1 MTANESNIVREN
13 VPIMGNSLK
22 RNRVFVGIA
31 FLMAFLISIP
41 FFASDYWMTLLVLI
55 LIYTVYASGWNLF
68 SGLTG
73 YTNFGLAWF
82 IGVSG
87 YVSSLLIADH
97 KFFWLFAWPI
107 GALFVGIVSIG
118 VGYILL
124 RIKGVYFAIS
134 MVALTEGTRELIG
147 TEYLE
152 PITHGGKGVPFV
164 AGISLSALYWSVL
177 LLALITV
184 IICYKIT
191 SSKFGLRLMAIR
203 EDEQAAETMG
213 IHTTRDKIIAFALS
227 AFLTGLAG
235 AIHFTYQN
243 YIDPSFGFTIHLT
256 LTPIVMTLF
265 GGVGTV
271 FGPAIGAT
279 LFTFIHEILWAELTI
294 LYMAIFG
301 AILIALILFFPQGL
315 LGWMK
320 ERGILPRIR
329 KI

>member
-1 MTANESNIVREN
+1 M
-13 VPIMGNSLK
+13 
-22 RNRVFVGIA
+22 NRFFRKKNGIWLGIA
-31 FLMAFLISIP
+31 ILLALLILIP
-41 FFASDYWMTLLVLI
+41 FFATDYWITLFI
-55 LIYTVYASGWNLF
+55 LIFIFTVYAGGWNLF

-87 YVSSLLIADH
+87 YVSSLLIADYGL
-97 KFFWLFAWPI
+97 FWFFAWPI
-107 GALFVGIVSIG
+107 GAIFTSIVSVG

-134 MVALTEGTRELIG
+134 MVALTEGTRELFG
-147 TEYLE
+147 TEYLAT
-152 PITHGGKGVPFV
+152 ITHGGKGVPFV
-164 AGISLSALYWSVL
+164 AGIGLSTLYWAIL
-177 LLALITV
+177 LLAFFTLLI
-184 IICYKIT
+184 CFKIT
-191 SSKFGLRLMAIR
+191 SSKFGLRLLAIR
-203 EDEQAAETMG
+203 EDEQAAETLG
-213 IHTTRDKIIAFALS
+213 IHTTRDKIIAFIIS
-227 AFLTGLAG
+227 AFLVGLSG

-243 YIDPSFGFTIHLT
+243 YIDPSFAFSIHLT

-271 FGPAIGAT
+271 FGPVVGAT
-279 LFTFIHEILWAELTI
+279 LFTFIHEILWAELTL

-301 AILIALILFFPQGL
+301 GILIVLILFFPQGL

-320 ERGILPRIR
+320 EKEILPRIR

>member
-1 MTANESNIVREN
+1 MIANEPKAASFMKNRSGKSRITFGIVL
-13 VPIMGNSLK
+13 VL
-22 RNRVFVGIA
+22 
-31 FLMAFLISIP
+31 AFLISIP
-41 FFASDYWMTLLVLI
+41 VFASDYWITLLVLV

-97 KFFWLFAWPI
+97 QFFWLAAWPV
-107 GALFVGIVSIG
+107 GALFVSFVSIG

-134 MVALTEGTRELIG
+134 MVALTEGTRELFG

-152 PITHGGKGVPFV
+152 PLTHGGKGVPFV
-164 AGISLSALYWSVL
+164 AGISLPQLYWSIL
-177 LLALITV
+177 LLAVITLIL
-184 IICYKIT
+184 CYRIT
-191 SSKFGLRLMAIR
+191 SSKFGLRLLAIR
-203 EDEQAAETMG
+203 EDEQAAETLG
-213 IHTTRDKIIAFALS
+213 IHATREKMIAFVLS
-227 AFLTGLAG
+227 GFLTGLAG

-279 LFTFIHEILWAELTI
+279 LFTFIHEILWAELTV

-301 AILIALILFFPQGL
+301 GILILLILFFPQGL

-320 ERGILPRIR
+320 ERGSLPRIR
-329 KI
+329 RI

>member
-1 MTANESNIVREN
+1 MKTRIWA
-13 VPIMGNSLK
+13 
-22 RNRVFVGIA
+22 GIIILA
-31 FLMAFLISIP
+31 AFLILVP
-41 FFASDYWMTLLVLI
+41 FFATDYWITLLTLI
-55 LIYTVYASGWNLF
+55 LIFSVYAAGWNVF

-73 YTNFGLAWF
+73 YTNFGLAWS

-87 YVSSLLIADH
+87 YVSSLLIADYRV
-97 KFFWLFAWPI
+97 FWLFAWPI
-107 GALFVGIVSIG
+107 GAIFTGIVSIG

-147 TEYLE
+147 TEYLT

-164 AGISLSALYWSVL
+164 AGIRLPTLYWSIL
-177 LLALITV
+177 LLAFVTT
-184 IICYKIT
+184 IICYKIS
-191 SSKFGLRLMAIR
+191 SSKFGLRLIAIR
-203 EDEQAAETMG
+203 EDEQAAETLG
-213 IHTTRDKIIAFALS
+213 IHTTRDKIIAFVLS
-227 AFLTGLAG
+227 GFLVGLAG

-243 YIDPSFGFTIHLT
+243 YIDPPFAFSIHLT

-271 FGPAIGAT
+271 FGPVIGAT
-279 LFTFIHEILWAELTI
+279 LFTFIHEILWAELTL

-301 AILIALILFFPQGL
+301 AILMILILFFPQGL

-320 ERGILPRIR
+320 EKGILPKIR

>member
-1 MTANESNIVREN
+1 ML
-13 VPIMGNSLK
+13 MGMA
-22 RNRVFVGIA
+22 I
-31 FLMAFLISIP
+31 LMIFLISIP
-41 FFASDYWMTLLVLI
+41 FYATDYWITLLVQI
-55 LIYTVYASGWNLF
+55 LIFTVYASGWNLF

-87 YVSSLLIADH
+87 YASSLLIADYQW
-97 KFFWLFAWPI
+97 FWLFAWPM
-107 GALFVGIVSIG
+107 GAFFISLVSVC

-134 MVALTEGTRELIG
+134 MVALTEGTRELFG

-164 AGISLSALYWSVL
+164 AGISLTTLYWSVL
-177 LLALITV
+177 LVAFLTIA
-184 IICYKIT
+184 ICYKIT
-191 SSKFGLRLMAIR
+191 SSKFGLRLIAIR
-203 EDEQAAETMG
+203 EDEQAAETLG
-213 IHTTRDKIIAFALS
+213 IHTTQAKIIAFVLS

-256 LTPIVMTLF
+256 LTPIVMALF

-271 FGPAIGAT
+271 FGPVIGAT
-279 LFTFIHEILWAELTI
+279 LFTFIHEILWAELTL

-301 AILIALILFFPQGL
+301 GILILLILFFPQGL
-315 LGWMK
+315 LGWLK
-320 ERGILPRIR
+320 EKGILPRVR

>member
-1 MTANESNIVREN
+1 MKRLLREKN
-13 VPIMGNSLK
+13 YVCLGGVALL
-22 RNRVFVGIA
+22 V
-31 FLMAFLISIP
+31 FLISIP
-41 FFASDYWMTLLVLI
+41 FFASDYWMTLLTLI
-55 LIYTVYASGWNLF
+55 FVFTVYAAGWNLF

-87 YVSSLLIADH
+87 YISSLLIADYG
-97 KFFWLFAWPI
+97 FFWLFAWPI
-107 GALFVGIVSIG
+107 GAILTSIASIG

-134 MVALTEGTRELIG
+134 MVALAEGTRELFG
-147 TEYLE
+147 TEYLT

-164 AGISLSALYWSVL
+164 AGIKLSTLYWAIL
-177 LLALITV
+177 LLASLTLL
-184 IICYKIT
+184 ICYKIST
-191 SSKFGLRLMAIR
+191 SKFGLRLIAIR
-203 EDEQAAETMG
+203 EDELAAETLG
-213 IHTTRDKIIAFALS
+213 IHTTRDKITAFILS
-227 AFLTGLAG
+227 AFLVGLAG

-243 YIDPSFGFTIHLT
+243 YIDPSFAFSIHLT

-271 FGPAIGAT
+271 FGPFIGAT
-279 LFTFIHEILWAELTI
+279 LFTFIHEILWAELTL
-294 LYMAIFG
+294 LYMSIFG
-301 AILIALILFFPQGL
+301 GILMVLILFFPQGL

-320 ERGILPRIR
+320 ERGILPRLR

>member
-1 MTANESNIVREN
+1 M
-13 VPIMGNSLK
+13 
-22 RNRVFVGIA
+22 RNLLEKNRIWFGIA
-31 FLMAFLISIP
+31 ILMAFLIAIP
-41 FFASDYWMTLLVLI
+41 FFATDYWITLLTLI
-55 LIYTVYASGWNLF
+55 FIFTVYASGWNLF

-87 YVSSLLIADH
+87 YMSSLLIADYN
-97 KFFWLFAWPI
+97 FFWLFAWPI
-107 GALFVGIVSIG
+107 GALFTSIVSVG

-134 MVALTEGTRELIG
+134 MVALTEGTRGLIG
-147 TEYLE
+147 TEYLT

-164 AGISLSALYWSVL
+164 AGIKLSMLYWTIL
-177 LLALITV
+177 ILAFLTLM
-184 IICYKIT
+184 ICYKIF
-191 SSKFGLRLMAIR
+191 SSRFGLHLMAIR
-203 EDEQAAETMG
+203 EDEQAAETLG
-213 IHTTRDKIIAFALS
+213 IHTTRDKIIAFILS
-227 AFLTGLAG
+227 AFLVGLAG

-243 YIDPSFGFTIHLT
+243 YIDPSFAFSIHLT

-271 FGPAIGAT
+271 FGPVIGAT
-279 LFTFIHEILWAELTI
+279 LFTFIHEILWAELTL

-301 AILIALILFFPQGL
+301 GILMGLILFFPQGL

>member
-1 MTANESNIVREN
+1 MKNLFGKI
-13 VPIMGNSLK
+13 
-22 RNRVFVGIA
+22 RVWFGLAI
-31 FLMAFLISIP
+31 FMAFLISIP
-41 FFASDYWMTLLVLI
+41 FFASDYWITLLVLI
-55 LIYTVYASGWNLF
+55 LIYAVYASGWNLF

-87 YVSSLLIADH
+87 YVSSLLIADYNW
-97 KFFWLFAWPI
+97 FWLFAWPI
-107 GALFVGIVSIG
+107 GALFISIASIG

-124 RIKGVYFAIS
+124 RIRGVYFAIS
-134 MVALTEGTRELIG
+134 MVALTEGTRELFG
-147 TEYLE
+147 TGYLE
-152 PITHGGKGVPFV
+152 PITHGGTGIPFV
-164 AGISLSALYWSVL
+164 AGIRLPTLYWSVL
-177 LLALITV
+177 LLVFITLF
-184 IICYKIT
+184 ICYKIT

-203 EDEQAAETMG
+203 EDEQAAETLG
-213 IHTTRDKIIAFALS
+213 IHTTKDKIIAFTLS
-227 AFLTGLAG
+227 AFIVGLGG
-235 AIHFTYQN
+235 AIHCTYQN
-243 YIDPSFGFTIHLT
+243 YIDPNYAFNIQLT
-256 LTPIVMTLF
+256 LTPIVMSLF

-301 AILIALILFFPQGL
+301 GILITLILFFPQGL

-320 ERGILPRIR
+320 EKGILPKIR

>member
-1 MTANESNIVREN
+1 MKNL
-13 VPIMGNSLK
+13 LK
-22 RNRVFVGIA
+22 TNRVLIGIT
-31 FLMAFLISIP
+31 LLLAFLISFP
-41 FFASDYWMTLLVLI
+41 LFATDYWITLLFLI
-55 LIYTVYASGWNLF
+55 LVFTVYASGWNVF

-73 YTNFGLAWF
+73 YTNLGLAWF

-87 YVSSLLIADH
+87 YVSSLLIADY

-107 GALFVGIVSIG
+107 GALFVSFVSIG

-134 MVALTEGTRELIG
+134 MVALTEGTRELFG

-164 AGISLSALYWSVL
+164 AGISLPALYWSVL
-177 LLALITV
+177 LLAFVTV
-184 IICYKIT
+184 FLCYKIT

-203 EDEQAAETMG
+203 EDEQAAETLG
-213 IHTTRDKIIAFALS
+213 IHTTREKIVAFSLS

-256 LTPIVMTLF
+256 LTPIVMALF

-271 FGPAIGAT
+271 FGPIIGAT

-301 AILIALILFFPQGL
+301 AILMILILFFPQGL

>member
-1 MTANESNIVREN
+1 
-13 VPIMGNSLK
+13 MGILSKKFLIL
-22 RNRVFVGIA
+22 VGLA
-31 FLMAFLISIP
+31 LLMALLISIP
-41 FFASDYWMTLLVLI
+41 FFATDYWMTLLVLI

-87 YVSSLLIADH
+87 YVSSILIADYQWP
-97 KFFWLFAWPI
+97 WLFAWPM
-107 GALFVGIVSIG
+107 GALFISIISIG

-134 MVALTEGTRELIG
+134 MVALTEGTRELFG
-147 TEYLE
+147 TGYLE
-152 PITHGGKGVPFV
+152 PITHGGKGLPFV
-164 AGISLSALYWSVL
+164 AGIPLSTLYWSIL
-177 LLALITV
+177 FLAFIT
-184 IICYKIT
+184 IFICYKIT

-203 EDEQAAETMG
+203 EDEQAAETLG
-213 IHTTRDKIIAFALS
+213 INTTKAKILAFALS
-227 AFLTGLAG
+227 SFLVGLGG
-235 AIHFTYQN
+235 AIHCTYQN
-243 YIDPSFGFTIHLT
+243 YIDPNYAFNIQLT

-265 GGVGTV
+265 GGIGTV
-271 FGPAIGAT
+271 FGPVLGAT
-279 LFTFIHEILWAELTI
+279 LFTFIHEILWAELTL

-301 AILIALILFFPQGL
+301 GILMALILFFPQGL

-320 ERGILPRIR
+320 ERGILPKIR

>member
-1 MTANESNIVREN
+1 ML
-13 VPIMGNSLK
+13 GQLFY
-22 RNRVFVGIA
+22 RNRALTGIA
-31 FLMAFLISIP
+31 ILMVCLISIP
-41 FFASDYWMTLLVLI
+41 LFATDYWITLLVQI
-55 LIYTVYASGWNLF
+55 LIFTVYASGWNLF

-87 YVSSLLIADH
+87 YASSLLIADY
-97 KFFWLFAWPI
+97 KCFWFFAWPI
-107 GALFVGIVSIG
+107 GALFVSLVSVG

-134 MVALTEGTRELIG
+134 MVALTEGTRELFG

-164 AGISLSALYWSVL
+164 AGISLSTLYWSVL
-177 LLALITV
+177 VLAFLTV
-184 IICYKIT
+184 FICYKIT
-191 SSKFGLRLMAIR
+191 SSKFGLRLIAIR
-203 EDEQAAETMG
+203 EDEQAAETLG
-213 IHTTRDKIIAFALS
+213 IHTTRDKIIAFVLS

-256 LTPIVMTLF
+256 LTPIVMALF

-271 FGPAIGAT
+271 FGPAIGAA
-279 LFTFIHEILWAELTI
+279 LFTFIHEILWAELTL

-301 AILIALILFFPQGL
+301 GILIVLILFFPQGL

-320 ERGILPRIR
+320 EKGILPRDR

>member
-1 MTANESNIVREN
+1 MIRLSIPHIKTLTNRNGML
-13 VPIMGNSLK
+13 MGVAL
-22 RNRVFVGIA
+22 
-31 FLMAFLISIP
+31 LMIFLISIP
-41 FFASDYWMTLLVLI
+41 FYATDYWITLLVQI
-55 LIYTVYASGWNLF
+55 LIFTVYASGWNLF

-87 YVSSLLIADH
+87 YASSLLIADYQWH
-97 KFFWLFAWPI
+97 WLFAWPI
-107 GALFVGIVSIG
+107 GALFISIISIG
-118 VGYILL
+118 VGVILL

-134 MVALTEGTRELIG
+134 MVALTEGTRELFG

-152 PITHGGKGVPFV
+152 PLTHGGKGVPFV
-164 AGISLSALYWSVL
+164 AGISLATLYWSVL
-177 LLALITV
+177 LLAFLTIL
-184 IICYKIT
+184 ICYKIT
-191 SSKFGLRLMAIR
+191 SSKFGLRLIAIR
-203 EDEQAAETMG
+203 EDEQAAETLG
-213 IHTTRDKIIAFALS
+213 IHTTRAKIIAFVLS

-279 LFTFIHEILWAELTI
+279 LFTFIHEILWAELTL

-301 AILIALILFFPQGL
+301 GILILLILFFPQGV

-320 ERGILPRIR
+320 EKGILPKIR

>member
-1 MTANESNIVREN
+1 MSPLLIT
-13 VPIMGNSLK
+13 
-22 RNRVFVGIA
+22 NRVFIGIA
-31 FLMAFLISIP
+31 ILMAFLVSMP
-41 FFASDYWMTLLVLI
+41 LFATDYWITLLVLI
-55 LIYTVYASGWNLF
+55 LIFTVYASGWNLF

-73 YTNFGLAWF
+73 YTNLGLAWF

-87 YVSSLLIADH
+87 YVSSLLIADY
-97 KFFWLFAWPI
+97 KCFWLFAWPI
-107 GALFVGIVSIG
+107 GALFISLVSMG

-134 MVALTEGTRELIG
+134 MVALTEGTRELMG

-177 LLALITV
+177 LLAFVTV
-184 IICYKIT
+184 LICYKIT

-203 EDEQAAETMG
+203 EDEQAAETLG
-213 IHTTRDKIIAFALS
+213 IHTTREKILAFSLS

-271 FGPAIGAT
+271 FGPVIGAT
-279 LFTFIHEILWAELTI
+279 LFTFIHEILWAELTL

-301 AILIALILFFPQGL
+301 AILILLILFFPQGL

-320 ERGILPRIR
+320 EKGFLPRIR

>member
-1 MTANESNIVREN
+1 MKH
-13 VPIMGNSLK
+13 SLK
-22 RNRVFVGIA
+22 RKQVLIGLAI
-31 FLMAFLISIP
+31 LMAFLISVP
-41 FFASDYWMTLLVLI
+41 FFATDYWMTLLVLI
-55 LIYTVYASGWNLF
+55 FIFTVYASGWNLF

-73 YTNFGLAWF
+73 YTNLGLAWF

-87 YVSSLLIADH
+87 YVSSLLIADY
-97 KFFWLFAWPI
+97 KLLWVFAWPL
-107 GALFVGIVSIG
+107 GALFVSLVSIG

-164 AGISLSALYWSVL
+164 AGISLPVLYWSIL
-177 LLALITV
+177 LLAFITV
-184 IICYKIT
+184 FICYKIT
-191 SSKFGLRLMAIR
+191 SSKFGLRLITIR
-203 EDEQAAETMG
+203 EDEQAAETLG
-213 IHTTRDKIIAFALS
+213 IHTTREKIVAFVMS
-227 AFLTGLAG
+227 AFFTGMAG

-243 YIDPSFGFTIHLT
+243 YIDPSFGFNIQLT

-271 FGPAIGAT
+271 FGPLIGAT

-301 AILIALILFFPQGL
+301 AILMILILFFPQGL

-320 ERGILPRIR
+320 EKGIVPRIR

>member
-1 MTANESNIVREN
+1 MKTLFRGKKGVI
-13 VPIMGNSLK
+13 I
-22 RNRVFVGIA
+22 GIA
-31 FLMAFLISIP
+31 ILMAFLISLP
-41 FFASDYWMTLLVLI
+41 FFATDYWITLVI
-55 LIYTVYASGWNLF
+55 LIFVFTVYSAGWNLF

-87 YVSSLLIADH
+87 YVSTLLIADYG
-97 KFFWLFAWPI
+97 FLWLFAWPI
-107 GALFVGIVSIG
+107 GAIFTSMISIG

-134 MVALTEGTRELIG
+134 MVALTEGTRELFG
-147 TEYLE
+147 TEYLTS
-152 PITHGGKGVPFV
+152 ITHGGKGVPFV
-164 AGISLSALYWSVL
+164 AGIRLPTLYWSIL
-177 LLALITV
+177 LLAFITV
-184 IICYKIT
+184 VICYKVT
-191 SSKFGLRLMAIR
+191 SSKLGLRLMAIR
-203 EDEQAAETMG
+203 EDEQAAETLG
-213 IHTTRDKIIAFALS
+213 IHTTRDKIFAFALS
-227 AFLTGLAG
+227 AFFVGLAG

-243 YIDPSFGFTIHLT
+243 YIDPTFAFNINLT

-271 FGPAIGAT
+271 FGPVIGAT
-279 LFTFIHEILWAELTI
+279 LFTFIHEILWAEFTL

-301 AILIALILFFPQGL
+301 GILMALILFFPQGL

-329 KI
+329 EI

>member
-1 MTANESNIVREN
+1 MANLIN
-13 VPIMGNSLK
+13 K
-22 RNRVFVGIA
+22 NRALIGMML
-31 FLMAFLISIP
+31 LMAFLIFVP
-41 FFASDYWMTLLVLI
+41 FFATDYWITLLVLI
-55 LIYTVYASGWNLF
+55 LIFTVYASGWNLF

-87 YVSSLLIADH
+87 YVSSLLIADYRW
-97 KFFWLFAWPI
+97 FWLLAWPM
-107 GALFVGIVSIG
+107 GALFICIVSIG

-124 RIKGVYFAIS
+124 RIRGVYFAIS
-134 MVALTEGTRELIG
+134 MVALTEGTRELFG
-147 TEYLE
+147 TGYLE

-164 AGISLSALYWSVL
+164 AGIHLPTLYWSIL
-177 LLALITV
+177 LLAFITV
-184 IICYKIT
+184 LICYRIT

-203 EDEQAAETMG
+203 EDEQAAETLG

-227 AFLTGLAG
+227 GFLVGLGG
-235 AIHFTYQN
+235 AIHCTYQN
-243 YIDPSFGFTIHLT
+243 YIDPNYAFNIQLT

-271 FGPAIGAT
+271 FGPVLGAT
-279 LFTFIHEILWAELTI
+279 LFTFIHEILWAELTL
-294 LYMAIFG
+294 LYMAFFG
-301 AILIALILFFPQGL
+301 GILMTLILFFPQGL

-320 ERGILPRIR
+320 ERGILPRTR

>member
-1 MTANESNIVREN
+1 MKRVFRE
-13 VPIMGNSLK
+13 K
-22 RNRVFVGIA
+22 NRVGFGIVI
-31 FLMAFLISIP
+31 LMAFFISIP
-41 FFASDYWMTLLVLI
+41 FFATDYWITLLTLI
-55 LIYTVYASGWNLF
+55 FIFTVYATGWNLF

-82 IGVSG
+82 IGLSG
-87 YVSSLLIADH
+87 YVSSLLIADYNL
-97 KFFWLFAWPI
+97 FWLFAWPI
-107 GALFVGIVSIG
+107 GAILTSLVSIG

-134 MVALTEGTRELIG
+134 MVALTEGTRELLG
-147 TEYLE
+147 TEYLT
-152 PITHGGKGVPFV
+152 PITHGGEGVPFV
-164 AGISLSALYWSVL
+164 AGIGLSTLYWAIL
-177 LLALITV
+177 LLTFLSLL
-184 IICYKIT
+184 ICYKIIT
-191 SSKFGLRLMAIR
+191 SKFGLRLLAIR
-203 EDEQAAETMG
+203 EDEQAAETLG
-213 IHTTRDKIIAFALS
+213 IHTTRDKIIAFIIS
-227 AFLTGLAG
+227 AFLVGLAG

-243 YIDPSFGFTIHLT
+243 YIDPSFAFSIHLT

-271 FGPAIGAT
+271 FGPFIGAT
-279 LFTFIHEILWAELTI
+279 LFTFIHEILWAELTL

-301 AILIALILFFPQGL
+301 GILMALILFFPQGL

>member
-1 MTANESNIVREN
+1 MKTRIWA
-13 VPIMGNSLK
+13 
-22 RNRVFVGIA
+22 GIFILA
-31 FLMAFLISIP
+31 AFLILVP
-41 FFASDYWMTLLVLI
+41 FFATDYWITLLTLI
-55 LIYTVYASGWNLF
+55 LIFTVYAAGWNVF

-87 YVSSLLIADH
+87 YVSSLLIADYRI
-97 KFFWLFAWPI
+97 FWIFAWPI
-107 GALFVGIVSIG
+107 GAIFTGIVSIG

-147 TEYLE
+147 TEYLT

-164 AGISLSALYWSVL
+164 AGIRLPTLYWSIL
-177 LLALITV
+177 LLAFVTT
-184 IICYKIT
+184 IICYKIS
-191 SSKFGLRLMAIR
+191 SSKFGLRLIAIR
-203 EDEQAAETMG
+203 EDEQAAETLG
-213 IHTTRDKIIAFALS
+213 IHTTRDKIIAFVLS
-227 AFLTGLAG
+227 GFLVGLAG

-243 YIDPSFGFTIHLT
+243 YIDPPFAFSIHLT

-271 FGPAIGAT
+271 FGPVIGAT
-279 LFTFIHEILWAELTI
+279 LFTFIHEILWAELTL

-301 AILIALILFFPQGL
+301 AILMMLILFFPQGL

-320 ERGILPRIR
+320 EKGILPKIR

>member
-1 MTANESNIVREN
+1 MI
-13 VPIMGNSLK
+13 GSLK
-22 RNRVFVGIA
+22 GYRIWIGIVP
-31 FLMAFLISIP
+31 LMAFLIAVP
-41 FFASDYWMTLLVLI
+41 FFVSDYWITLLVLI
-55 LIYTVYASGWNLF
+55 LIFTVYASGWNLF

-87 YVSSLLIADH
+87 YVSSLLIADYQW
-97 KFFWLFAWPI
+97 FWLLAWPI
-107 GALFVGIVSIG
+107 GALFVSIVSIG

-134 MVALTEGTRELIG
+134 MVALTEGTRELFG
-147 TEYLE
+147 TGYLE

-164 AGISLSALYWSVL
+164 AGIRLPTLYWSTL
-177 LLALITV
+177 LLAFVTFIV
-184 IICYKIT
+184 CYKIT

-203 EDEQAAETMG
+203 EDEQAAETLG
-213 IHTTRDKIIAFALS
+213 IHTTRDKITAFVLS
-227 AFLTGLAG
+227 AFIVGLG
-235 AIHFTYQN
+235 GTIHCTYQN
-243 YIDPSFGFTIHLT
+243 YIDPTYAFNIQLT

-271 FGPAIGAT
+271 FGPVIGAT
-279 LFTFIHEILWAELTI
+279 LFTFIHEILWAELTL

-301 AILIALILFFPQGL
+301 AILMGLILFFPQGL

-320 ERGILPRIR
+320 EKGILPRSR

>member
-1 MTANESNIVREN
+1 MNLRIVL
-13 VPIMGNSLK
+13 VVTLLL
-22 RNRVFVGIA
+22 A
-31 FLMAFLISIP
+31 FLFSVP
-41 FFASDYWMTLLVLI
+41 FFASDYWITLLVLV
-55 LIYTVYASGWNLF
+55 LVFTVYASGWNLF

-97 KFFWLFAWPI
+97 KLFWLYAWPI
-107 GALFVGIVSIG
+107 GAVFVSLVSIG

-134 MVALTEGTRELIG
+134 MVALTEGTRELFG
-147 TEYLE
+147 TGYLE

-164 AGISLSALYWSVL
+164 AGIRLPVLYWS
-177 LLALITV
+177 ALILAFLTV
-184 IICYKIT
+184 LVCYLVT

-203 EDEQAAETMG
+203 EDEQAAETLG
-213 IHTTRDKIIAFALS
+213 IHTTKDKIIGFVLS
-227 AFLTGLAG
+227 AFVVGLAAG
-235 AIHFTYQN
+235 IHCTYQN
-243 YIDPSFGFTIHLT
+243 YIDPNYAFNIQLT

-271 FGPAIGAT
+271 FGPVIGAI
-279 LFTFIHEILWAELTI
+279 LFTFIHEILWAEFTV

-301 AILIALILFFPQGL
+301 GILMALILFFPQGL

-320 ERGILPRIR
+320 ARGILPRSR
-329 KI
+329 KL